1 MGAPFIDS
9 RTHNPLPGLLRS
21 MAEVRPPGRRIL
33 GRHRSLLRDP
43 RVRAWWRERSLR
55 SRLSADTYLRHIGLF
70 CERLRLRP
78 RGLVELAR
86 SRPELLRRRLVE
98 FARSQQQ
105 RGRLDSYIAKSFE
118 GLRSFLRHQQV
129 PFTGI
134 PVLTPIRGAS
144 LARERV
150 PTPEELDRVLAQ
162 LSRRGRVIGLFL
174 SDTGLRP
181 GVLGS
186 YGGED
191 GLTLADLPELT
202 GAPATVTIPTV
213 PFLIRVPARLSKTR
227 REYLTFGTERLA
239 RALEEYFAERIRRGE
254 PLGPQSPVIAPGTL
268 RGCAARSRQTAAFGR
283 GFLTTKAVTREIHQG
298 LAMVCPEGVTWRPY
312 VLRAYCSTRLL
323 LAEGRGLISRDL
335 REAILGHS
343 GGVAARYHVGKRWGP
358 ELVEEAR
365 RQYRCAAYLLEPGD
379 PEASAAPRRTGERE
393 GPASVPAVRP
403 FRLRVAEQ
411 RLAEGWRYI
420 GPFGSSRVL
429 LAPPESSHI
438 HRSPRRVPEA
448 GFRPGSLEPDERDS
462 GACPSTCHSDEP
474 IRSGRERRG
483 PSTRSSPKSGP
494 RAESS
499 RPERDTE
506 GTEGK
511 PGPH

>member
-1 MGAPFIDS
+1 
-9 RTHNPLPGLLRS
+9 
-21 MAEVRPPGRRIL
+21 
-33 GRHRSLLRDP
+33 
-43 RVRAWWRERSLR
+43 
-55 SRLSADTYLRHIGLF
+55 
-70 CERLRLRP
+70 
-78 RGLVELAR
+78 
-86 SRPELLRRRLVE
+86 
-98 FARSQQQ
+98 
-105 RGRLDSYIAKSFE
+105 
-118 GLRSFLRHQQV
+118 
-129 PFTGI
+129 
-134 PVLTPIRGAS
+134 
-144 LARERV
+144 
-150 PTPEELDRVLAQ
+150 
-162 LSRRGRVIGLFL
+162 VIGLFL

-202 GAPATVTIPTV
+202 ADSPTVTILTM

-239 RALEEYFAERIRRGE
+239 RALEEYLAERMRRGE
-254 PLGPQSPVIAPGTL
+254 PLGPRSPVIAPGTL

-283 GFLTTKAVTREIHQG
+283 GFLTTKAVTREIHRA
-298 LAMVCPEGVTWRPY
+298 LAAVCPEGVTWRPY

-365 RQYRCAAYLLEPGD
+365 RQYRSAACLLEPGD
-379 PEASAAPRRTGERE
+379 REASTAPGRSGERE
-393 GPASVPAVRP
+393 VPASVPAVRP
-403 FRLRVAEQ
+403 FRLREAEQ

-429 LAPPESSHI
+429 LAPPESALI
-438 HRSPRRVPEA
+438 HRPPRLGPRT
-448 GFRPGSLEPDERDS
+448 GFRLESHSAGERDS
-462 GACPSTCHSDEP
+462 GARPSTFPPDDP

-499 RPERDTE
+499 RPERDAG

-511 PGPH
+511 SGPH